1 MCTSILQLIPLHTQ
15 NGDKLKWGTS
25 SQPVLFCMSAYN
37 VKIKEVASR
46 VSITRVLLGRNVID
60 CICCV
65 LQYIY
70 HHSKSGMTAFVMCDF
85 TYMVCYTHTAHF
97 ELFPSDVCADIPSGA
112 DSCTELCQ

>member
-1 MCTSILQLIPLHTQ
+1 MCTSILQALPLHTQ

-46 VSITRVLLGRNVID
+46 VSIARVLLE
-60 CICCV
+60 CMCCV
-65 LQYIY
+65 LQHIY
-70 HHSKSGMTAFVMCDF
+70 HHSKSEITALVMCDF

-97 ELFPSDVCADIPSGA
+97 ELFPSDVRADIPSGA
-112 DSCTELCQ
+112 DSWTELCQ